1 MSQRLI
7 QTDAGFLSTDF
18 GQGESRKA
26 RQELTF
32 WAKELSPSTA
42 LRKWFSHAR
51 ERFEEFARRYREELT
66 AIVEIA
72 EELLSASRHCNR
84 TALLYAAKDTECN
97 HAIVLLDWLNSL
109 DKNSE
114 SRDPRPSLE

>member
-1 MSQRLI
+1 MELRTKRLYEPAADSDGCRVLVDRLWPRGI
-7 QTDAGFLSTDF
+7 KKS
-18 GQGESRKA
+18 EA
-26 RQELTF
+26 RI
-32 WAKELSPSTA
+32 A

-66 AIVEIA
+66 ARVEIA